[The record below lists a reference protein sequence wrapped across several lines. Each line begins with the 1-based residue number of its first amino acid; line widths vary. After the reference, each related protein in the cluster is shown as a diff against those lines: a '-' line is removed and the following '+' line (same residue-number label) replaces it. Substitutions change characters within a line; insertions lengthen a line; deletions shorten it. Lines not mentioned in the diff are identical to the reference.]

1 MKLSKLIDVKG
12 RLPRG
17 QFWLQAIVLWLVLYM
32 LSSALGEL
40 ARGIVVWLV
49 DGFVLISLL
58 ILCIRRLHDCN
69 YSGKWL
75 LAVLVPVLGAI
86 WLFWQLA
93 LRRGVA
99 QDNRWGPDPLL
110 PQSDYLVVG

>member
-1 MKLSKLIDVKG
+1 MKLGKLFDVRG

-17 QFWLQAIVLWLVLYM
+17 QFWLQAILLWLVFYI

-40 ARGIVVWLV
+40 ARGIVVWFV
-49 DGFVLISLL
+49 GGFVLFSLL
-58 ILCIRRLHDCN
+58 ILCVRRLHDCN

-75 LAVLVPVLGAI
+75 LAVFVPVVGPV
-86 WLFWQLA
+86 WLFWLLA
-93 LRRGVA
+93 IRRGMA

-110 PQSDYLVVG
+110 PQRDYLVVG